1 MKKNGLLEELFN
13 SRMIHAL
20 ETTAATDQDYLEVSK
35 KEDELLN
42 KLDKKNLNRKQR
54 VAVDRVIS
62 AANSCGAEYGRMA
75 YRQGFQD
82 AIKLI
87 AELSE
92 FI

>member
-1 MKKNGLLEELFN
+1 MKKDGLLEELFS
-13 SRMIHAL
+13 SRIIHAL
-20 ETTAATDQDYLEVSK
+20 ETTAATDQDYQEVSK

-62 AANSCGAEYGRMA
+62 ATNSCGAEYGRMA

-87 AELSE
+87 AELLE

>member
-1 MKKNGLLEELFN
+1 MKRDSLLEELFI

-20 ETTAATDQDYLEVSK
+20 EATAAMNQDYQEVSK
-35 KEDELLN
+35 KEDKLLN
-42 KLDKKNLNRKQR
+42 KLDKKKLSRKQR
-54 VAVDRVIS
+54 LAVDRVLS
-62 AANSCGAEYGRMA
+62 AANNSGSEYGRLA

-92 FI
+92 LI

>member
-1 MKKNGLLEELFN
+1 MKKDGLLEELFN

-62 AANSCGAEYGRMA
+62 ATNSCGAEYGRMA

-82 AIKLI
+82 AFKLI